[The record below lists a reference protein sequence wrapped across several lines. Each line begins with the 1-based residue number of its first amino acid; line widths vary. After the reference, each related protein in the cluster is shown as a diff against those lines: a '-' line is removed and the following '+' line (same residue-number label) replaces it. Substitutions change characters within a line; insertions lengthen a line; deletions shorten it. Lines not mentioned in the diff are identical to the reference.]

1 MENTRTI
8 DIRRTSAPPTGG
20 GGATPSWRPT
30 NGVGGMVKF
39 VCNAED
45 RIGQKRNI
53 EFELE
58 INPDELRA
66 GMAGPARQ
74 SDLLNSVLNFC
85 KPEVFEAKR
94 WMCMSCDRQAC
105 EMVNTPRLDTRG
117 PQPLITDM
125 LPLFICNQP
134 ACAVEARRY
143 TERIIKETSRSL
155 REGGGPD
162 LRQHQMYICAYC
174 ARAKRRVTGKLLQCG
189 RCRAAWY
196 CDKQCQKED
205 WPEHKGIC
213 VPPQ

>member
-8 DIRRTSAPPTGG
+8 DIRRTI
-20 GGATPSWRPT
+20 
-30 NGVGGMVKF
+30 KF
-39 VCNAED
+39 VCNAQD
-45 RIGQKRNI
+45 RIGQKKNF
-53 EFELE
+53 EFELG

-66 GMAGPARQ
+66 GMMAGRQ
-74 SDLLNSVLNFC
+74 SDLLESVLNIC

-105 EMVNTPRLDTRG
+105 EMVNTPKLDTRG

-155 REGGGPD
+155 RAVGGPD
-162 LRQHQMYICAYC
+162 LRQQQMYICTHC
-174 ARAKRRVTGKLLQCG
+174 ATAKRRVTGKLLQCG

-196 CDKQCQKED
+196 CDKQCQRKD

-213 VPPQ
+213 VPSQ